1 MDRQRYGLFY
11 NLSNA
16 FKAEQQQAMKL
27 KKRQRA
33 QWRRQF
39 VVAHILKNP
48 HFTFQNKVMA
58 LECLHAQHRYSRV
71 TSCLLQDRLLY
82 ELVKEGLQFAP
93 LHKGLYGSFLI
104 ILHSLFRSTSV
115 ARISFDCLLLLLE
128 LAVRI
133 YTEWP
138 DRFPQIL
145 CALEGVFVS
154 SKTTVFCRDPDQL
167 PPLKKLVVDSL
178 KKMCFRFY
186 SYTTSTPTHIMK
198 DTPNTSRLLNVGLRI
213 FRLFCSMPMSV
224 TREFV
229 EACKECAVFVYF
241 FLFADMQ
248 PSAAFDSVVLER
260 VKLLH
265 QNFPAKLDTN
275 RVHKGSSEKLFWVLW
290 RGLDRFYQTTA
301 VKNPHLFAK
310 LRELVL
316 SDLVLFVA
324 IHPTNREDQSKV
336 VCLLENEADFIMQVP
351 QHREKMADI
360 VSQILRYLLQEPYK
374 TSTNSYH
381 MTKFLYQA
389 KEKSEK
395 LGSAKGFQ
403 IYLTQTS
410 MDKFHYICSAKQPRE
425 FVMMWTQLQGIR
437 FGDLDKPGEAGLKI
451 EEVSRQLF
459 FDRFARLGVVQF
471 STGNLSFIYMDH
483 IQSPIFRFSVLNRYD
498 NIVRVDFKKQSA
510 RYIMNL
516 KNRSSNQGL
525 IRLFCFEQAGR
536 LEKVL
541 GMLQKGYLEDKENI
555 KLFVLGTKKL
565 CLNLNVELLKQNIQT
580 KLMRSRT
587 DGFCAYHSSDS
598 CLRIVRLRDKK
609 LFDFKHQHHIDA
621 CLIFDNKVAVT
632 SHHLLNLFQ
641 FTDRF
646 RSFGS
651 FEVLIGQIEKLLF
664 IPQKNLLLLFPE
676 FGTHLGIVDL
686 TGLAHLGRSA
696 VKLFKLFH
704 SGPKSIPFALI
715 ASPHDVLLVA
725 QNQLPGQRQIYI
737 GRLHIS

>member
-1 MDRQRYGLFY
+1 M
-11 NLSNA
+11 
-16 FKAEQQQAMKL
+16 
-27 KKRQRA
+27 
-33 QWRRQF
+33 
-39 VVAHILKNP
+39 VTHILKNP
-48 HFTFQNKVMA
+48 QFTFQNKVMA

-71 TSCLLQDRLLY
+71 ASCLLEDKLLC

-115 ARISFDCLLLLLE
+115 AHISFECLLLLLE
-128 LAVRI
+128 LVVRI

-154 SKTTVFCRDPDQL
+154 SKTAVFCRDPDHL
-167 PPLKKLVVDSL
+167 SPLKKQVVDTL

-198 DTPNTSRLLNVGLRI
+198 DDPNTTRLLKVGLRI
-213 FRLFCSMPMSV
+213 FRLFCSMPMGV

-229 EACKECAVFVYF
+229 ENCKEGAVFVYF
-241 FLFADMQ
+241 FMFADLQ
-248 PSAAFDSVVLER
+248 PSAAFDSLVIER

-275 RVHKGSSEKLFWVLW
+275 RVHKGTSEKLYWVLW
-290 RGLDRFYQTTA
+290 RGLDHFYQTTA
-301 VKNPHLFAK
+301 VKNPHLFAQ

-316 SDLVLFVA
+316 RDLVLFVA
-324 IHPTNREDQSKV
+324 IHPTNREDQSKI
-336 VCLLENEADFIMQVP
+336 VCLLEHEADIIMHMP

-381 MTKFLYQA
+381 MTKFLYQVKDKA
-389 KEKSEK
+389 EK

-403 IYLTQTS
+403 IYLTQTN
-410 MDKFHYICSAKQPRE
+410 MDKFHYICSAKQPRDY
-425 FVMMWTQLQGIR
+425 VMMWTQIQDIR
-437 FGDLDKPGEAGLKI
+437 FGDLNKAGETGLKI
-451 EEVSRQLF
+451 EDGCRQLF

-471 STGNLSFIYMDH
+471 STGHLSFIYMDH

-498 NIVRVDFKKQSA
+498 NIVRVDFKRQSA

-516 KNRSSNQGL
+516 KNRISNQGL
-525 IRLFCFEQAGR
+525 IRLFCYEQAGKI
-536 LEKVL
+536 EKVL
-541 GMLQKGYLEDKENI
+541 AVLQKGYLEDKENI
-555 KLFVLGTKKL
+555 RLFVLGTKKL
-565 CLNLNVELLKQNIQT
+565 CLNQNVELLKQNIQT

-587 DGFCAYHSSDS
+587 EGFCAYHSSDS
-598 CLRIVRLRDKK
+598 FLRIVRLKDKK
-609 LFDFKHQHHIDA
+609 RFEFKHQYHIDA
-621 CLIFDNKVAVT
+621 CLLFDDNVAVS
-632 SHHLLNLFQ
+632 SHHVLSLFQ

-646 RSFGS
+646 RSLRS

-664 IPQKNLLLLFPE
+664 ISQKNLLLLFPE

-686 TGLAHLGRSA
+686 TGLAHLDRSA
-696 VKLFKLFH
+696 VKLFKMFH

-715 ASPHDVLLVA
+715 ASPHDVFLVA
-725 QNQLPGQRQIYI
+725 QNQLPGQKQIYI